1 MPAVELARLR
11 LVAWTEDDVVETLV
25 VVHLEADPV
34 EHPLIIILFSQV
46 ICIYIRNIKVIM
58 SWRTKGIRMNRILP
72 TTPNCGGKFPFV
84 TGGSKILLLMASV
97 VLTGNTITPE
107 V

>member
-34 EHPLIIILFSQV
+34 EHPLIIILSSHLHLHQE
-46 ICIYIRNIKVIM
+46 Y
-58 SWRTKGIRMNRILP
+58 
-72 TTPNCGGKFPFV
+72 
-84 TGGSKILLLMASV
+84 
-97 VLTGNTITPE
+97 
-107 V
+107 